1 MNNEDN
7 LLLLCNYFLSYLGK
21 SCADEA
27 ILQMCLIRIEKT
39 VFSKGMNIERAF
51 IHLDI
56 NNQ

>member
-1 MNNEDN
+1 MRITFF
-7 LLLLCNYFLSYLGK
+7 CYATIFLSYLGK

-39 VFSKGMNIERAF
+39 IFSKGMNIERAF